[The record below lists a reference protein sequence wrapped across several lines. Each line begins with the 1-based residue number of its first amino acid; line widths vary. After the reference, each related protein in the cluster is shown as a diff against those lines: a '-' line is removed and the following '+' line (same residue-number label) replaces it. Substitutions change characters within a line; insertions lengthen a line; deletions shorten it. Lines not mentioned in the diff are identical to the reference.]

1 MDNNTNENITYEFK
15 DDNLSNENLCEIEKL
30 LSDFEQINYIN
41 TAVDSN
47 SNRICIEDDD
57 MYTEMVNYDMN
68 YTVKQL
74 LLICDYYGLMKDVR
88 TNKMKKQDVIEQ
100 ILLFENNMENYE
112 VVVRRKELWYYINE
126 LKNDKM
132 MKKFII
138 WN

>member
-1 MDNNTNENITYEFK
+1 MENNTNENITYEFK
-15 DDNLSNENLCEIEKL
+15 DENSNENLCEIEKL

-41 TAVDSN
+41 NITDNN

-100 ILLFENNMENYE
+100 ILLFENNIDNYE
-112 VVVRRKELWYYINE
+112 VVIRRKELWYYINE

-132 MKKFII
+132 MKKFVI

>member
-1 MDNNTNENITYEFK
+1 MENNDENITYEFR
-15 DDNLSNENLCEIEKL
+15 DDNLSNESLCEIEKL
-30 LSDFEQINYIN
+30 LNDFEQINIIN
-41 TAVDSN
+41 STIDN
-47 SNRICIEDDD
+47 TSNRMCIEDDD
-57 MYTEMVNYDMN
+57 MYTEMINYDMN

-74 LLICDYYGLMKDVR
+74 LLICDYYGLMKDVK

-132 MKKFII
+132 MKKFVI